1 MSSNRCRNRE
11 DRHDRPASRAR
22 GGRGNIFLG
31 DDGFGVAVAQRLA
44 EADLPSWAQIADYGI
59 SGVHLAY
66 DLLGGYD
73 TTVLIDATRRGG
85 EPGTL
90 YLIEISEPGLPQ
102 SAAALD
108 AHGMQPDAVLS
119 LLRLLDGDAAR
130 VLVVGCEPA
139 NVAQGIGLSP
149 PVEAAIQ
156 GAVDLVSDLLWNGN
170 LVPHQPI
177 LKSEV

>member
-1 MSSNRCRNRE
+1 
-11 DRHDRPASRAR
+11 
-22 GGRGNIFLG
+22 
-31 DDGFGVAVAQRLA
+31 
-44 EADLPSWAQIADYGI
+44 
-59 SGVHLAY
+59 
-66 DLLGGYD
+66 
-73 TTVLIDATRRGG
+73 
-85 EPGTL
+85 
-90 YLIEISEPGLPQ
+90 
-102 SAAALD
+102 
-108 AHGMQPDAVLS
+108 MQPDAVLS